1 MTTIASIANNGHSK
15 PQLGQLNLL
24 ICRHFIISQS
34 TAAVSR
40 RPLVG
45 QQAPFALVSF
55 SLLVA
60 LTLELFAC
68 KNSCDSN
75 LSTIDAA
82 GKRCINALHTRL
94 APAPPWRHRPVII
107 CVVRSSKLSSGK
119 RVMRLISSCF
129 LASATSEFRS
139 EESKVRS
146 KLSKHGCT
154 CANVS
159 ELRRASSS
167 WATPCKR

>member
-1 MTTIASIANNGHSK
+1 MANNGHSRPLAATTGPAELVNMQAFHNFSK
-15 PQLGQLNLL
+15 KCCGWQTTCRSQGRFVFCLL
-24 ICRHFIISQS
+24 I
-34 TAAVSR
+34 
-40 RPLVG
+40 
-45 QQAPFALVSF
+45 
-55 SLLVA
+55 A

-82 GKRCINALHTRL
+82 GKRCINALHTRF

-129 LASATSEFRS
+129 LASATSGFRS

-159 ELRRASSS
+159 ELRRTSSS
-167 WATPCKR
+167 WATPCKRWCQL